1 MKYALLEIK
10 LMSPALLHARNVKSY
25 FLSTEDFI
33 PSQTLRGAVIDA
45 LIKEG
50 YDVHKLEEIFVSPG
64 YPSNSAPA
72 HPFVFAMGRKS
83 EEFKE
88 RKDSLVIEGDVEDI
102 INRKRRE
109 IEEIMRDK
117 KVMRRNDTLKSKTG
131 TVVSLEGTLEN
142 SLFNYKEVKIPS
154 IIQGHVAIN
163 KVTMNKESGM
173 LYHYEYK
180 MPTTFW
186 ALSSNTIPKEEI
198 RITLGRSKNRGF
210 GEALLT
216 RKGELELADAKNGWA
231 YCLSPCY
238 TDVETGIGKV
248 TNYTGWF
255 TSDDLRGTKPFM
267 KVAIQGS
274 LLKVKGELYP
284 LKTAGLNFAFS
295 LSSLGELL
303 SKVRL

>member
-10 LMSPALLHARNVKSY
+10 LMSPALLHTRNVKSY

-50 YDVHKLEEIFVSPG
+50 YDVHELEEIFVSPG

-72 HPFVFAMGRKS
+72 HPFVFAKGRKS
-83 EEFKE
+83 NEFVE

-109 IEEIMRDK
+109 IEEITK
-117 KVMRRNDTLKSKTG
+117 DTDSLKSKTG
-131 TVVSLEGTLEN
+131 TVVRLNNTLGNGSFEY
-142 SLFNYKEVKIPS
+142 SEVKIPS

-186 ALSSNTIPKEEI
+186 ALSSNTLPKEEI

-267 KVAIQGS
+267 KVAMQGS
-274 LLKVKGELYP
+274 LLK
-284 LKTAGLNFAFS
+284 
-295 LSSLGELL
+295 
-303 SKVRL
+303 

>member
-1 MKYALLEIK
+1 MVIDMKYTLLEVK
-10 LMSPALLHARNVKSY
+10 VVTPALIHARNVKSY

-33 PSQTLRGAVIDA
+33 PSQTLRGAIIDA

-50 YDVHKLEEIFVSPG
+50 YDVHELADVYVSPG
-64 YPSNSAPA
+64 YPVNSAPA

-83 EEFKE
+83 EEFVE
-88 RKDSLVIEGDVEDI
+88 RKDSLLMNGDEEVVD
-102 INRKRRE
+102 RKR
-109 IEEIMRDK
+109 EEMK
-117 KVMRRNDTLKSKTG
+117 ESVGVESLKSKTG
-131 TVVSLEGTLEN
+131 TVVALRGN
-142 SLFNYKEVKIPS
+142 SGNGLFFYNEVKVPS

-163 KVTMNKESGM
+163 KVTMNKEAGM

-186 ALSSNTIPKEEI
+186 ALSNDFPKDEVRLNI
-198 RITLGRSKNRGF
+198 GRSRNRGF
-210 GEALLT
+210 GEAVLKK
-216 RKGELELADAKNGWA
+216 KGEVELKDARDGWA

-238 TDVETGIGKV
+238 TEVETGIGKV

-255 TSDDLRGTKPFM
+255 TSDDLRGTKPFL
-267 KVAIQGS
+267 KVATQGS
-274 LLKVKGELYP
+274 LVKVKGDLYP